1 MKVNV
6 KCETN
11 EGKKIEEEK
20 KILIV
25 AKALMISISGNK
37 YMLKKKLKRFVNFLV

>member
-6 KCETN
+6 KPMR
-11 EGKKIEEEK
+11 GKKIEEEK

-25 AKALMISISGNK
+25 AKALMISINGNK
-37 YMLKKKLKRFVNFLV
+37 YMLKKKRKRFVNFLV